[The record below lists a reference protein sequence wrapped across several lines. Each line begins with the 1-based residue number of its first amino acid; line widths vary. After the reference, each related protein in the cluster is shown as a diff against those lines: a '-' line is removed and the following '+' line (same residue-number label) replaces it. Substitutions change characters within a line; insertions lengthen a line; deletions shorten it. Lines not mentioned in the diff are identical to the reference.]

1 MIVSYLDPLDTF
13 KGLTCEE
20 CVDLIRFNEA
30 ADSKSLYHT
39 PRRQVKYETLT
50 LLRVVHSRFLPT
62 VDLTLTLFMVRDI
75 FLSIVGGAS

>member
-1 MIVSYLDPLDTF
+1 MWKRLNYIGSVQGIGLQELQDPHPF
-13 KGLTCEE
+13 
-20 CVDLIRFNEA
+20 RYEA

-39 PRRQVKYETLT
+39 PERRVKYETLT

-75 FLSIVGGAS
+75 FYSIVGGAS